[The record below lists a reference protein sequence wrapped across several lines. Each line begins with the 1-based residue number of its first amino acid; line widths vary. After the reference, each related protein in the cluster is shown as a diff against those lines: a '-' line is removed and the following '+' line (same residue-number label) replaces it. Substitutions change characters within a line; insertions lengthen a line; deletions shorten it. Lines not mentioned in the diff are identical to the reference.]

1 MSNKLTVIRQRN
13 ISCIGLECLT
23 VFSYHRIFFLFHAH
37 SIKPLSRDRSA
48 PIKPQY
54 EWARNKSARRAR
66 FRGYSASPNVLGA
79 ANCKSRES
87 LISSVVVDAFRPPE
101 TGSSP
106 FRVLYHG
113 PVIGRYKYGCEAT
126 STSCLY
132 NPSRPRRTG
141 FNHNRL
147 IDGKHVQLR
156 VLTLST
162 SL

>member
-1 MSNKLTVIRQRN
+1 MPDRVPLSQDFL
-13 ISCIGLECLT
+13 S
-23 VFSYHRIFFLFHAH
+23 FFLFHVH
-37 SIKPLSRDRSA
+37 TIKPLSRDRST
-48 PIKPQY
+48 PIKP
-54 EWARNKSARRAR
+54 RNTSGREIKMRVAPDFAA
-66 FRGYSASPNVLGA
+66 SASSSVLGA

-132 NPSRPRRTG
+132 NPSRPRRAG
-141 FNHNRL
+141 FNYNRL

-156 VLTLST
+156 VLTLSRRH
-162 SL
+162 SNINISIKQP

>member
-1 MSNKLTVIRQRN
+1 MNNKLTVIRQRN
-13 ISCIGLECLT
+13 ISCVGLECPT
-23 VFSYHRIFFLFHAH
+23 VFPYHGTFFLSHAL
-37 SIKPLSRDRSA
+37 SIKPLSRDRST
-48 PIKPQY
+48 PIKPQC
-54 EWARNKSARRAR
+54 ERAEIKVCVARA
-66 FRGYSASPNVLGA
+66 PPIVLGV

-87 LISSVVVDAFRPPE
+87 LISSVVVGAFRPPE

-113 PVIGRYKYGCEAT
+113 SVIGRYKYGCAAT

-147 IDGKHVQLR
+147 IDDKYVQLR
-156 VLTLST
+156 SYALD
-162 SL
+162 

>member
-1 MSNKLTVIRQRN
+1 VPDRVPLSQDFL
-13 ISCIGLECLT
+13 S
-23 VFSYHRIFFLFHAH
+23 SFFMCTRLSRFHATD
-37 SIKPLSRDRSA
+37 PRRLSRNTSGREIKMRVA
-48 PIKPQY
+48 PDF
-54 EWARNKSARRAR
+54 AA
-66 FRGYSASPNVLGA
+66 SASPNVLGV

-141 FNHNRL
+141 FNYNCL
-147 IDGKHVQLR
+147 IDSKHVQLR
-156 VLTLST
+156 VLTLSRRH
-162 SL
+162 SNINISIKQL